1 MNNADAVMLN
11 YFFSRNTFRKIL
23 KDGTC
28 PVYASVVQRYVTN
41 HAGKTHGECIREIY
55 QYLSEEH
62 QNEYFYKNTL
72 LNQLLAEASD
82 PRTAAALTE
91 LPVSGSKADFI
102 FIDNNAVVYEIKTDL
117 DNFDRLDGQI
127 SNYYKAF
134 SRVTVVTSE
143 GKLQELQEKLK
154 GSPSGICV
162 LDREGLISVRRESS
176 ENRQSLSKAAMFR
189 ILRKKEYEQIL
200 LNFFDA
206 LPVVSQFEYYR
217 ACQKL
222 FESLPVDVAYNCFTR
237 SLKSRVKTDIAW
249 YAKVPYELKFLAYF
263 SNYRKRE
270 YDELQ
275 HFLQTG
281 GSLSITHG

>member
-1 MNNADAVMLN
+1 MNNADAVLLN
-11 YFFSRNTFRKIL
+11 HFFSRNTFRQIL
-23 KDGTC
+23 KEGTS
-28 PVYASVVQRYVTN
+28 PVYASVVQKYIANPDR
-41 HAGKTHGECIREIY
+41 KTHGECIREIY
-55 QYLSEEH
+55 RYLSEEH
-62 QNEYFYKNTL
+62 QNEYFYKNNL
-72 LNQLLAEASD
+72 LNQLLSEASD
-82 PRTAAALTE
+82 PHTAAALTE

-102 FIDNNAVVYEIKTDL
+102 FIDDNAVVYEIKTDL

-143 GKLQELQEKLK
+143 GKLQELQERLK
-154 GSPSGICV
+154 GSPVGICV
-162 LDREGLISVRRESS
+162 LDREGLMSMRREPA
-176 ENRQSLSKAAMFR
+176 ENRQSLSKTAMFK

-200 LNFFDA
+200 LNFFDT
-206 LPVVSQFEYYR
+206 LPSVSQFEYYR

-222 FESLPVDVAYNCFTR
+222 FESLPVDVAYDCFAR
-237 SLKSRVKTDIAW
+237 PLKSRVKTDTAG

-281 GSLSITHG
+281 GKL